1 MTQYIKDRLEYFF
14 FFNYQSHFPIYRQ
27 EWTMISVNGN
37 QRWYQKKTIESVRE
51 KIGWNQ
57 NKLTNLVTCH
67 GKDW

>member
-1 MTQYIKDRLEYFF
+1 
-14 FFNYQSHFPIYRQ
+14 
-27 EWTMISVNGN
+27 MIP
-37 QRWYQKKTIESVRE
+37 KKPIESVRE